1 MKKIV
6 LGFLLVFLMWF
17 LYACTKEELSPVDL
31 SELEDDIL
39 MQIPDQINSDFKLDI
54 DDSYQV
60 TYELLN
66 QKSEGFFD
74 YVSPFYDQRGTMK
87 ITVQKGDS
95 KLDIEKEVTLVSL
108 ESGLNETKIS
118 INLNVPLSQVN
129 KEDYVLASVKVET
142 KKNDEIVI
150 EHETSEAK
158 LRGRGNSTWFVYEKK
173 PYRLRF
179 DKNTSILGMPA
190 AKNYVLLAEYADK
203 SLIRNAITH
212 KMSSLFTNLDYTIEV
227 RFVELTINNEYLGLY
242 LLTEQVENHPN
253 KLNLDSTPGVLDTD
267 YLFELD
273 MRFFEQNVEP
283 GYDWFLDDRHAYQIK
298 DPDPD
303 ELAYTKNHA
312 AYLESYLAELEDA
325 LAAKSGYEAYIDV
338 DNAVDYFLVHEILK
352 SVDVGWSS
360 VFMIK
365 HKGGHLSFGPLWDFD
380 FAYGNTNYNNYGDGP
395 EGWYGMRD
403 GKNRIFELMMQIP
416 AIRTKFAVRF
426 EMYYNEILPLM
437 AELIPVLSSSIT
449 EMANRN
455 FKRWPILKS
464 YVWPNPQ
471 AILELDTHKKQVD
484 FVINFL
490 LYRSNWINEHIDGSS
505 YHYGYFD

>member
-95 KLDIEKEVTLVSL
+95 KFDIEKEVTLVSL

-203 SLIRNAITH
+203 
-212 KMSSLFTNLDYTIEV
+212 
-227 RFVELTINNEYLGLY
+227 
-242 LLTEQVENHPN
+242 
-253 KLNLDSTPGVLDTD
+253 
-267 YLFELD
+267 
-273 MRFFEQNVEP
+273 
-283 GYDWFLDDRHAYQIK
+283 
-298 DPDPD
+298 
-303 ELAYTKNHA
+303 
-312 AYLESYLAELEDA
+312 
-325 LAAKSGYEAYIDV
+325 
-338 DNAVDYFLVHEILK
+338 
-352 SVDVGWSS
+352 
-360 VFMIK
+360 
-365 HKGGHLSFGPLWDFD
+365 
-380 FAYGNTNYNNYGDGP
+380 
-395 EGWYGMRD
+395 
-403 GKNRIFELMMQIP
+403 
-416 AIRTKFAVRF
+416 
-426 EMYYNEILPLM
+426 
-437 AELIPVLSSSIT
+437 
-449 EMANRN
+449 
-455 FKRWPILKS
+455 
-464 YVWPNPQ
+464 
-471 AILELDTHKKQVD
+471 
-484 FVINFL
+484 
-490 LYRSNWINEHIDGSS
+490 
-505 YHYGYFD
+505 